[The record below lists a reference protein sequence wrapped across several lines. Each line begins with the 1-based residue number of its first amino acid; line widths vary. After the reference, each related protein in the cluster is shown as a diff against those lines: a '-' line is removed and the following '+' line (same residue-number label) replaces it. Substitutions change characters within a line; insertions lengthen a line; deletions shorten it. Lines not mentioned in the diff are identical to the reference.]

1 MPYLRVTDP
10 QGGSRYVS
18 LHDVTSLG
26 RGKDCDVVLDDGQA
40 SRRHAEVRKVGG
52 SYVVTDLKSKNGT
65 YVNGSPVSSWTLRE
79 GDLISIGNAQMV
91 FKLQK

>member
-1 MPYLRVTDP
+1 MPYLRLTES
-10 QGGSRYVS
+10 QEGSRFVS
-18 LHDVTSLG
+18 LHVVTTIG

-91 FKLQK
+91 FRLRK